1 MEGSSATPRG
11 GGSLKKN
18 VPEPAISVGCIMH
31 HTRYG
36 RRETQIRPVTI
47 CADII
52 SEAFAMIAEAQ
63 LIIGPVEASGINGE
77 IAFAIAFESAAGHH
91 IQYAVG
97 TVACIGAQPSA

>member
-63 LIIGPVEASGINGE
+63 LIIGSIKTSGIDGA

-97 TVACIGAQPSA
+97 PVACIARAPA